1 MNSFKKNPQLYLEQA
16 SDIIKRT
23 MRLFIVDGI
32 KYEKIGETECYAQEL
47 FEENEIFGYLK
58 NEMSRQGNM
67 VETKKTPYS
76 SIVIDSEIE
85 RKFAEGLEKNGN
97 IKVYTKLPYWF
108 KIPTPLGNYNPDWAI
123 LVEDPNQNKEK
134 LYFIV
139 ETKGTTFEEGI
150 RGLEDSKIE
159 CGRKH
164 FEALE
169 VDYSVCAIMRDFKNY
184 IEKIKEK
191 NIEF

>member
-1 MNSFKKNPQLYLEQA
+1 MDILKMRDLLQIRIYDLET
-16 SDIIKRT
+16 R
-23 MRLFIVDGI
+23 
-32 KYEKIGETECYAQEL
+32 
-47 FEENEIFGYLK
+47 
-58 NEMSRQGNM
+58 
-67 VETKKTPYS
+67 ETKKGKYTLIFEEVNS
-76 SIVIDSEIE
+76 
-85 RKFAEGLEKNGN
+85 LNQGN
-97 IKVYTKLPYWF
+97 IKVYTKLSYWF
-108 KIPTPLGNYNPDWAI
+108 KIPTPLSNYNPDWAI

-164 FEALE
+164 FEVLE
-169 VDYSVCAIMRDFKNY
+169 VDYSDCAIMRDFKDY

>member
-1 MNSFKKNPQLYLEQA
+1 
-16 SDIIKRT
+16 

-32 KYEKIGETECYAQEL
+32 KYEKLGETECYAQEL

-97 IKVYTKLPYWF
+97 IKVYTKFPYWF

-169 VDYSVCAIMRDFKNY
+169 VDYSVCAIMRDFKDY

>member
-1 MNSFKKNPQLYLEQA
+1 MNSFKKNPQLYLEQV
-16 SDIIKRT
+16 SNIIKKT

-32 KYEKIGETECYAQEL
+32 KYEKLGETECYVQEL

-58 NEMSRQGNM
+58 NEMSKQGNM
-67 VETKKTPYS
+67 VETKKILYS

-97 IKVYTKLPYWF
+97 IKVYTKLSYWF
-108 KIPTPLGNYNPDWAI
+108 KIPTPLSNHNPDWAI

-164 FEALE
+164 FESLE
-169 VDYSVCAIMRDFKNY
+169 VDYSDYVIMRDFKDY
-184 IEKIKEK
+184 IEKLKEK

>member
-1 MNSFKKNPQLYLEQA
+1 MRDLLQIRIYDLETREAKK
-16 SDIIKRT
+16 
-23 MRLFIVDGI
+23 G
-32 KYEKIGETECYAQEL
+32 KYTLI
-47 FEENEIFGYLK
+47 FEEVNSL
-58 NEMSRQGNM
+58 NQ
-67 VETKKTPYS
+67 
-76 SIVIDSEIE
+76 
-85 RKFAEGLEKNGN
+85 GN

-169 VDYSVCAIMRDFKNY
+169 VDYSVYAIMRDFKDY
-184 IEKIKEK
+184 IEKLKEK

>member
-1 MNSFKKNPQLYLEQA
+1 MDILKMRDLLQIRIYDLETREAKK
-16 SDIIKRT
+16 
-23 MRLFIVDGI
+23 G
-32 KYEKIGETECYAQEL
+32 KYTLI
-47 FEENEIFGYLK
+47 FEEVNSL
-58 NEMSRQGNM
+58 NQ
-67 VETKKTPYS
+67 
-76 SIVIDSEIE
+76 
-85 RKFAEGLEKNGN
+85 GN

-169 VDYSVCAIMRDFKNY
+169 VDYSVYAIMRDFKDY
-184 IEKIKEK
+184 IEKLKEK

>member
-1 MNSFKKNPQLYLEQA
+1 MMDILKMRDLLQIRIYDLETREAKK
-16 SDIIKRT
+16 
-23 MRLFIVDGI
+23 G
-32 KYEKIGETECYAQEL
+32 KYTLI
-47 FEENEIFGYLK
+47 FEEVNSL
-58 NEMSRQGNM
+58 NQ
-67 VETKKTPYS
+67 
-76 SIVIDSEIE
+76 
-85 RKFAEGLEKNGN
+85 GN

-108 KIPTPLGNYNPDWAI
+108 KIPTPLGHYNPDWAI

-169 VDYSVCAIMRDFKNY
+169 VDYSVYAIMRDFKDY